1 MLRDTL
7 RLAAGLRR
15 RRATRGNVTLIFAA
29 AILPLLGVAGVAVD
43 GGQAYLVNARLG
55 RALDAAALAGAR
67 IARSAD
73 AEASARSYFDAN
85 FPEGYLSARVKDF
98 RYQPDADL
106 DFVTVS
112 ATVELPTAIMGMF
125 GWDSLTVSGSA
136 TVERMNRGLELALV
150 MDNTGSMRPRKIE
163 DMKTAAAAL
172 IEILFD
178 DAAVHD
184 RLWVSL
190 APYTATVNVGA
201 DRTSWLRVGDPAR
214 AEPSGF
220 APTSWKGC
228 VMARPSPLDESD
240 DPPSVA
246 PFDSFFWAPSSFD
259 NDWDPADPDSID
271 EANARQN
278 DGTGPNLGCGPA
290 VTPLT
295 NVKQDILDAIAEM
308 KPWHRGGTTS
318 NLGMV
323 WGWRTISPRWRGLW
337 GGAASSSMPLPY
349 DEPLMD
355 KAAILLT
362 DGENQFYDWRGDGE
376 EDGSDFTAYGRA
388 DVFATNHGAGGGL
401 DERLTRMCAI
411 MRAEGVIIYT
421 ITFRTPESVKGIYE
435 DCAGDP
441 ANYFDAPTAAELD
454 AAFEAIGERLSN
466 LRVVE

>member
-1 MLRDTL
+1 MPRDTQ
-7 RLAAGLRR
+7 RSAAASRR
-15 RRATRGNVTLIFAA
+15 RRTTSGNVTLLFAA
-29 AILPLLGVAGVAVD
+29 AILPMLGVAGAAID
-43 GGQAYLVNARLG
+43 GGQAYLVNARLS
-55 RALDAAALAGAR
+55 RALDSAALAGAR

-85 FPEGYLSARVKDF
+85 FPEGYLSTRLVEFDYA
-98 RYQPDADL
+98 PDEDL

-112 ATVELPTAIMGMF
+112 ATVEMPTAIMRMF
-125 GWDSLTVSGSA
+125 GWDSVAVSASA

-150 MDNTGSMRPRKIE
+150 MDNTGSMRPDKIE

-178 DAAVHD
+178 DTEVHD

-190 APYTATVNVGA
+190 APYTATVNVGPE
-201 DRTSWLRVGDPAR
+201 RTGWLRAGDPAR

-220 APTSWKGC
+220 APTEWKGC
-228 VMARPSPLDESD
+228 VMARSSPIDESD
-240 DPPSVA
+240 DPPSAA
-246 PFDSFFWAPSSFD
+246 PFDSYFWAPSSFD

-278 DGTGPNLGCGPA
+278 DGAGPNLGCGPA
-290 VTPLT
+290 ITPLT
-295 NVKQDILDAIAEM
+295 NVKQDILDAISEM
-308 KPWHRGGTTS
+308 QPWHRGGTTS

-337 GGAASSSMPLPY
+337 GGSTPSAMPFGY

-362 DGENQFYDWRGDGE
+362 DGENQFYDWLGDGE

-388 DVFATNHGAGGGL
+388 DVFAATHGAGGGL
-401 DERLTRMCAI
+401 DDRLIRMCDI
-411 MRAEGVIIYT
+411 MREEGVIIYT
-421 ITFRTPESVKGIYE
+421 ITFRTPEDIKDIYE
-435 DCAGDP
+435 ECAGDP
-441 ANYFDAPTAAELD
+441 ANYFDAPSAAELD